1 MARLRSFESLYR
13 VGVTRIAYRFVNHK
27 PGPNIRKI
35 QQPFSSTNRLTSW
48 HNSLFSFP
56 FPNLNG
62 GIPASRVTSSMIL
75 AVLHD
80 VTQSLLAIDHLLTDD
95 SVRLVQ
101 HQPSRPVHK
110 DGWSGSLH
118 IRPTVR
124 KESAQAVNVP

>member
-1 MARLRSFESLYR
+1 MVPMARLRSFESLYR
-13 VGVTRIAYRFVNHK
+13 VGVTRIAHRFVNHK
-27 PGPNIRKI
+27 PGPNTWKI

-56 FPNLNG
+56 FQNLNG
-62 GIPASRVTSSMIL
+62 GTPASRVTSSMIL

-95 SVRLVQ
+95 SVC
-101 HQPSRPVHK
+101 PVHK
-110 DGWSGSLH
+110 NGWSGSLH

-124 KESAQAVNVP
+124 KKSAQAVNVP

>member
-1 MARLRSFESLYR
+1 
-13 VGVTRIAYRFVNHK
+13 
-27 PGPNIRKI
+27 
-35 QQPFSSTNRLTSW
+35 
-48 HNSLFSFP
+48 
-56 FPNLNG
+56 
-62 GIPASRVTSSMIL
+62 MIL

-110 DGWSGSLH
+110 DGWPGSLH

-124 KESAQAVNVP
+124 KKSAQAVNVP